1 MLSFAFVIRA
11 LLFSIPGYKIDLNTF
26 AAWFNA
32 AAEHG
37 IRPFYLVTG
46 WHDYPP
52 FNIYLFWLLGSLAK
66 NLSLYGTPY
75 LSYLIKLPSNIFD
88 LATAFLIFVFVR
100 RKLDFK
106 YSLMAS
112 ALYAFNPAA
121 IFDGAIWGQYDG
133 IYTFFLI
140 ASLLLVLNS
149 KPKLSAAAFVVAL
162 LTKPQSIALAPLL
175 VFFIIRKFGWKRFGQ
190 SVLAAAAT
198 VLVVILPFE
207 WSNPVTFLYG
217 VYSSGYSGYPY
228 TSLNAFNLWAF
239 GGFWKPDTH
248 GFLFVNFFTIGWI
261 LFGASAVFALY
272 VLHKRFNAS
281 EEWLVLFSAFILFF
295 SFFMLPTRIHER
307 YMFPA
312 LSVLAMMFPLVKKT
326 RPIYGVLSLTCLV
339 NQAYVLYFLN
349 ADRFIPDGDPVVFVV
364 SLINLAVLLYVLMLT
379 WKELKGKSALNS
391 SSAGTGRILGWKDE
405 RNDNQ

>member
-1 MLSFAFVIRA
+1 M
-11 LLFSIPGYKIDLNTF
+11 
-26 AAWFNA
+26 
-32 AAEHG
+32 
-37 IRPFYLVTG
+37 
-46 WHDYPP
+46 
-52 FNIYLFWLLGSLAK
+52 
-66 NLSLYGTPY
+66 
-75 LSYLIKLPSNIFD
+75 
-88 LATAFLIFVFVR
+88 
-100 RKLDFK
+100 
-106 YSLMAS
+106 
-112 ALYAFNPAA
+112 
-121 IFDGAIWGQYDG
+121 
-133 IYTFFLI
+133 
-140 ASLLLVLNS
+140 
-149 KPKLSAAAFVVAL
+149 
-162 LTKPQSIALAPLL
+162 
-175 VFFIIRKFGWKRFGQ
+175 
-190 SVLAAAAT
+190 
-198 VLVVILPFE
+198 VILPFE

-217 VYSSGYSGYPY
+217 VYSSGYTGYPY

-281 EEWLVLFSAFILFF
+281 EESLVLFSAFILFF

-391 SSAGTGRILGWKDE
+391 SSAGTRRILGWKDE